1 MSDQIPSQ
9 EKRFAAVVG
18 RILHPYWMPI
28 PTTLVILSDLPLNE
42 ALKWS
47 VVALAIT
54 LLPGMI
60 AASLLQNRGHALYKR
75 KIRGPLYLVGWV
87 SVLACLIVLLQF
99 DAPRVLVACVATLAV
114 WLPIQW
120 AVNHWVTKVS
130 AHAAVATGCF
140 VALALLGKVANPVL
154 GFVLLVIVT
163 ITLWARVVTRNH
175 TILQVLLGVLIGAL
189 PVLIVFPLALT

>member
-1 MSDQIPSQ
+1 MSDLVPNQ
-9 EKRFAAVVG
+9 EQRFAVVVG

-28 PTTLVILSDLPLNE
+28 PTILAILSDLPLDE

-47 VVALAIT
+47 IVVLAIT

-60 AASLLQNRGHALYKR
+60 AATLFHNQGHALYKR

-87 SVLACLIVLLQF
+87 SVLACLVVVLQF

-114 WLPIQW
+114 WLPVQW
-120 AVNHWVTKVS
+120 AVNNWVTKVS
-130 AHAAVATGCF
+130 AHAAVATGCL
-140 VALALLGKVANPVL
+140 VALAFLGKVANPVL
-154 GFVLLVIVT
+154 GVILLVAVI

-175 TILQVLLGVLIGAL
+175 TIPQVLLGVLIGAM
-189 PVLIVFPLALT
+189 PVLIVFPLALS